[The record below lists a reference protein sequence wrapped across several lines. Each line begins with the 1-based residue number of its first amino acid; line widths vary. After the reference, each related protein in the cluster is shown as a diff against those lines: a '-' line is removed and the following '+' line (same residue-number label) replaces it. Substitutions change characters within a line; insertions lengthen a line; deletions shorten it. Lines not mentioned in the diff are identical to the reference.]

1 VGFREQILSYH
12 GQVDPATGKIYSYAK
27 IAELVGCSKSMV
39 DKEIHRTARDPL
51 PGSGD
56 SAGGSLP
63 APGPLPADPVL
74 AEARRRLEQDRLE
87 LMSLDV
93 RARRLEQEKRLELLS
108 KGGSGDGAAT
118 MMLLD
123 QLRDLRGQIAT
134 IASQARQPAASAP
147 SLTDQLGQ
155 WRQIGEVMQ
164 SFAPSRAP
172 SSAVELEF
180 KAMIERINAEDRR
193 LQRQFDAER
202 EERMERVRGEARR
215 NEAMATAIEQTL
227 PLIGQGINQW
237 LSTQG
242 AGNGGGP
249 TESSG
254 IRPLIAP
261 ASPPPTAGPADPGDD
276 ELQPGEVA
284 GECPECGA
292 GIAVP
297 IDAPGACPN
306 CRAALAVAGER
317 IILAQPR
324 EGGIRRMQP
333 VAS

>member
-27 IAELVGCSKSMV
+27 IAELCGCSKSMV

-51 PGSGD
+51 PGDAGAGLPISSPGISGD
-56 SAGGSLP
+56 PILTEG
-63 APGPLPADPVL
+63 
-74 AEARRRLEQDRLE
+74 RRRLEQE
-87 LMSLDV
+87 
-93 RARRLEQEKRLELLS
+93 RLELLS
-108 KGGSGDGAAT
+108 LDVQARRLEAQKRLEMLRGSHQGDGAAT

-123 QLRDLRGQIAT
+123 QLRDLRGQISA
-134 IASQARQPAASAP
+134 IAGQARQPAPAPP

-164 SFAPSRAP
+164 SFAPARAP

-193 LQRQFDAER
+193 LQRQFDLER

-227 PLIGQGINQW
+227 PLIGQGINEW
-237 LSTQG
+237 LATRGQPG
-242 AGNGGGP
+242 EGQAPPG
-249 TESSG
+249 T
-254 IRPLIAP
+254 IRPLIQDR
-261 ASPPPTAGPADPGDD
+261 PPGPAEPRQGDPGED